1 MRKINKIIVHCSAGN
16 PKNTAQDIVNYHMKT
31 LRWSRPGYHY
41 VVEADGKVVN
51 TWTEKRYSNG
61 VKGHNADSVN
71 VCYIGGVEADGRT
84 PKDTRTQ
91 AQKDALVRLLKELK
105 GRYPGAKI
113 YGHRDFAAKACPS
126 FDAKKE
132 YEGL

>member
-51 TWTEKRYSNG
+51 TWTEERYSNG

-132 YEGL
+132 YQGL